1 MKILGVWT
9 FEAPIKTLELR
20 GAPMPVRT
28 LWDCIPW
35 TLVYD
40 VLGPVVG
47 LR

>member
-1 MKILGVWT
+1 MK
-9 FEAPIKTLELR
+9 FPIKTLELWTY
-20 GAPMPVRT
+20 GPAPMPVRT

-40 VLGPVVG
+40 VLGPIVG